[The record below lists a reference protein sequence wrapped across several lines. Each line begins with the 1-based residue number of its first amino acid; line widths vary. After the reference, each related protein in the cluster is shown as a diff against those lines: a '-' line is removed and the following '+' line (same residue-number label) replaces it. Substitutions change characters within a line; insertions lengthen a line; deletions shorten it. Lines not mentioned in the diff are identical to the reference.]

1 MYYSSGCAA
10 LYQSHNQDNH
20 GDYKKEVNQSSS
32 NMADESEQPEHQ

>member
-1 MYYSSGCAA
+1 MYYSSRCAA